1 MNVRKIT
8 AMMLTIVMMVGMLT
22 LPGQAKTDDSDT
34 ALDSRVEALLELGI
48 FDDFVG
54 TADVTRYTVRESLNR
69 IMGNNDVATKFFGE
83 TYEDRHLTVD
93 NVLAI
98 LLDVLGYTEYVELTC
113 KRYDAPSRL
122 IVAKQI
128 KLIKSSVKTNE
139 ILNMDLYAQL
149 LWNALF
155 EVNTLDV
162 TMISGRNIKYQ
173 KGDTLGEKCL
183 NLQCIS
189 GIVEG
194 VCDTNIKRG
203 ISSEKSIIINGAQY
217 RYQTIHPEK
226 YVGRYVQCFVDN
238 DSVEAKAV
246 RIMESKNEV
255 WFISEEDIIA
265 EKTTLT
271 NLCYTDKKQRQKT
284 IALDNVDVIY
294 NGLLFET
301 VTDATLIQTDGMYTL
316 IDNDKDGKVEIILLD
331 VYLPQRVEMVSKGTN
346 STYLTS
352 ATGEFYDFREY
363 YEDGRCIE
371 DADGNPVEWVEVT
384 KNDILLIRRC
394 ALPGTVDTGAAVTDM
409 NRVIWSMD
417 KVNGELRTI
426 DSESK
431 IFCIDEQEYR
441 LAPFLFRDKERLKK
455 VKAGDDVTCFMDAFG
470 RIADISAYNSR
481 EKVVAVLKL
490 GDTNA
495 PFGEGVTLKCLTE
508 DNKIEYLKFKS
519 KVVLDGQKIDAAQ
532 ILTSAY
538 ESVFYTGD
546 EIKEQLVK
554 IRLNSKNEITA
565 LRTADSIENDDFNRL
580 PINASY
586 YDAGDGTRILNGK
599 YIADLQTVVFDVW
612 RDEDSF
618 CNASVKGTIGYGN
631 SGKYTLYCI
640 DEETNRVGYVLN
652 TYKKVV
658 ERNDFDVWGLNNTYL
673 VLGSGEK
680 IDTRTGDPVKF
691 LRCWSGDREVEMI
704 SRAQDLQ
711 TTGHTPNS
719 LAYLTANANKGT
731 NHLYSALYNQV
742 GWNGNGWKTRKFVDL
757 EPGTVIS
764 VNIFDGYVAAFD
776 ICFAPD
782 RLKEDIQN
790 GTWNTLPF
798 EGCPNYNNNNTY
810 YGISAT
816 SFYHEL
822 LYAYGE
828 VQRVSSYGP
837 VVNNH
842 LPTDAEIKAVLP
854 DGVELTD
861 ESVRQMMNGQSEY
874 SIFPVV
880 SWERLY
886 WMDAATT
893 IWFFDLERQKMI
905 SGDLGD
911 LCPGDRVFVRRQ
923 QGNTLMIVYK

>member
-1 MNVRKIT
+1 MKKMI
-8 AMMLTIVMMVGMLT
+8 AIILTMIIMVGMAT
-22 LPGQAKTDDSDT
+22 VPGVAITGDSDT
-34 ALDSRVEALLELGI
+34 ELDSRVEVLLELGI
-48 FDDFVG
+48 FDSFVG
-54 TADVTRYTVRESLNR
+54 TADVTRYTVRETLNR
-69 IMGNNDVATKFFGE
+69 IMGDDVAATKFFGE
-83 TYEDRHLTVD
+83 TYMDGHLTVD
-93 NVLAI
+93 NVVAI
-98 LLDVLGYTEYVELTC
+98 LLDVLGYTEYVELVWES
-113 KRYDAPSRL
+113 YNASSRL
-122 IVAKQI
+122 IVAQQI
-128 KLIKSSVKTNE
+128 KLIKSSIKTDE
-139 ILNMDLYAQL
+139 QLTMDLYAQL

-162 TMISGRNIKYQ
+162 TMISGSNVKYQ
-173 KGDTLGEKCL
+173 EGDTLGEKRL

-203 ISSEKSIIINGAQY
+203 ISSGKSIIINGVQY
-217 RYQTIHPEK
+217 KYQTIHPEK
-226 YVGRYVQCFVDN
+226 YIGRYVQCFVN
-238 DSVEAKAV
+238 KDSDEVKAV

-255 WFISEEDIIA
+255 WTISAEDIIA

-271 NLCYTDKKQRQKT
+271 NLYYIDERQRQRT
-284 IALDNVDVIY
+284 IALDDVDVIY

-301 VTDATLIQTDGMYTL
+301 ITDATLIQTDGIYTL
-316 IDNDKDGKVEIILLD
+316 IDNDKDGKAEIILLD
-331 VYLPQRVEMVSKGTN
+331 VYLPQRVEIVSKGTN
-346 STYLTS
+346 ATYLTS
-352 ATGEFYDFREY
+352 ATGEFYDFKEY
-363 YEDGRCIE
+363 YKDGRCIE
-371 DADGNPVEWVEVT
+371 DANGKTVDWIEIS
-384 KNDILLIRRC
+384 KNDVLLIRRG
-394 ALPGTVDTGAAVTDM
+394 ALPGAVNTGAAVTDM

-431 IFCIDEQEYR
+431 ILGIDEQEYK
-441 LAPFLFRDKERLKK
+441 LTPFLFNDKERLKK
-455 VKAGDDVTCFMDAFG
+455 VKPGDDVTCFMDAFG
-470 RIADISAYNSR
+470 RIADISVYNSQD
-481 EKVVAVLKL
+481 KVAAVLEL
-490 GDTNA
+490 Y
-495 PFGEGVTLKCLTE
+495 EGKGLEMPALKCLTE
-508 DNKIEYLKFKS
+508 DNKIEYLRFKS
-519 KVVLDGQKIDAAQ
+519 KIVLDGQKIDAKQ
-532 ILTSAY
+532 VLSSTY
-538 ESVFYTGD
+538 ESMFYTGGA
-546 EIKEQLVK
+546 IKEQLVK
-554 IRLNSKNEITA
+554 LKLNSKNEITA
-565 LRTADSIENDDFNRL
+565 LTTADGIEGDDFNRL

-618 CNASVKGTIGYGN
+618 CNASVKGTIGYGD

-652 TYKKVV
+652 TYKKVA
-658 ERNDFDVWGLNNTYL
+658 ERNNFDVWGLNNAYL
-673 VLGSGEK
+673 VVGSGVK
-680 IDTRTGDPVKF
+680 IDTRTGDTVKF
-691 LRCWSGDREVEMI
+691 LRCWNGDREVEMI
-704 SRAQDLQ
+704 SRDQDLQ
-711 TTGHTPNS
+711 TTGHTSNS

-742 GWNGNGWKTRKFVDL
+742 GWNGGGWKTRKFVDL

-782 RLKEDIQN
+782 RLKEDIKN

-886 WMDAATT
+886 WMDASTKV
-893 IWFFDLERQKMI
+893 WFFDLERQKMI

-923 QGNTLMIVYK
+923 QGNTLMIVYR